1 MALHS
6 QLPIYKQG
14 YELLTLASDV
24 QLNMPRAFKASL
36 GSKIHS
42 ECVEILVLIGRAN
55 AARSAARAPHI
66 VALAERI
73 EVVTLL
79 LRLSHDK
86 RFISPK
92 LWAGA
97 IQLTESIGKQAGGWL
112 KSARNMSP
120 TAPVA

>member
-1 MALHS
+1 MALHH

-14 YELLTLASDV
+14 YDLLSLAADV
-24 QLNMPRAFKASL
+24 QQNMPRSFKASL
-36 GSKIHS
+36 GNKIHG

-55 AARSAARAPHI
+55 AARGMGRAPHI
-66 VALAERI
+66 VALVERL

-86 RFISPK
+86 RFVSPK

-97 IQLTESIGKQAGGWL
+97 VQLTDSIGKQAGGWL
-112 KSARNMSP
+112 KSARNMT
-120 TAPVA
+120 TAPAA